1 MELSV
6 FENGYKLM
14 GEYIQSLNIDS
25 VRDQKNVSMYKGI
38 QTCLTFISSDM
49 FGKLCAEKHD
59 EIAKEPQR
67 IKALIDETHNVRE
80 IRGYAVLAL
89 GGGLKGFESSDRFHT
104 IHRIYTDG
112 ISDEEY
118 NIKDDPDDEIAS
130 DKAIHYEISKLIFDT
145 MGAVAVD
152 VLKQASH
159 TKINAH
165 AKIELD
171 FDLGEF
177 SSEAEANRYYG
188 HFMFE
193 FRHSEMSVEN
203 EFKCKKKD
211 SKLVYE
217 DTYYFLT
224 KDELIKEYEEDEV
237 YNPKEEYD
245 DNVRLGIIHEA
256 IPFMKEE
263 KDTSPRVYITE
274 HTAEKRDYIS
284 SDELAR
290 LFSRNI
296 FIAPKIREYSYLI
309 DEFDDYI
316 THDRYIES
324 IKREYDVEGIYFTL
338 RLKVDVERYVK
349 AQVLNKINVKFN
361 RYYDSY
367 YCQCMKPEF
376 MDCKTLEYNH
386 NTKELKFFFSYD
398 LPESE
403 DD

>member
-25 VRDQKNVSMYKGI
+25 VRDQKNLSMYKGI

-59 EIAKEPQR
+59 EIAYEPQR
-67 IKALIDETHNVRE
+67 VKVLIDETHIVCE
-80 IRGYAVLAL
+80 IREVAVLAL
-89 GGGLKGFESSDRFHT
+89 GGKLKGFESSDRFHT

-118 NIKDDPDDEIAS
+118 NIKDDMDHELAS

-145 MGAVAVD
+145 MSTVSAD
-152 VLKQASH
+152 VLTQVSH

-193 FRHSEMSVEN
+193 FRHSEMSVED

-217 DTYYFLT
+217 DTCYFLT

-237 YNPKEEYD
+237 YNPKEEYED
-245 DNVRLGIIHEA
+245 KVRRGILPKENTCGTASVPEVIITEKKNDEIPTA
-256 IPFMKEE
+256 IP
-263 KDTSPRVYITE
+263 RG
-274 HTAEKRDYIS
+274 
-284 SDELAR
+284 ELAKMFVRNLIVTFKSDCSR
-290 LFSRNI
+290 LRYDMIRYLKSTQYFQW
-296 FIAPKIREYSYLI
+296 IARRHNS
-309 DEFDDYI
+309 D
-316 THDRYIES
+316 
-324 IKREYDVEGIYFTL
+324 GIWFTVKL
-338 RLKVDVERYVK
+338 NVDVECYVK
-349 AQVLNKINVKFN
+349 DGWLHELNFLFN
-361 RYYDSY
+361 KNYLHNDEECEYIG
-367 YCQCMKPEF
+367 
-376 MDCKTLEYNH
+376 CKTLEYDY
-386 NTKELKFFFSYD
+386 NTNSFKFFFSYD